1 MKSPEQAKVFIS
13 SILNRSIEN
22 LAEERNAVRKAI
34 DSYPFLRPWAFE
46 NAPASIEELGES
58 YLRHVDECDIF
69 TVIVGKAATNPVVAE
84 VQRAKQ
90 RNKPILV
97 FAKKVSDRG
106 PMAQMVLDGVS
117 RKYAEFENS
126 AELEQAVRDAVDQTI
141 VLGLRALSSAGT
153 HSLMGQL
160 REFHARKTHFKIQ
173 PMVPNFPGK
182 YTFNVESVEDST
194 VNVHLHTTR
203 ESIAIP
209 VSRVSEILSFGEREL
224 PVVMLGGR
232 LQWITTIQRWRFFT
246 EGIDKADFLGLAK
259 PSTQQDKHAIEVG
272 NALRGWQFEP
282 GWAHAKDVPGQI
294 SAAYQPVYDDDGKY
308 FRAPDRP
315 YDQILIVQRPGY
327 PTLQA

>member
-22 LAEERNAVRKAI
+22 LVEERNAVRKAV

-46 NAPASIEELGES
+46 NAPASIEELDES

-69 TVIVGKAATNPVVAE
+69 TIIIGKAATNPVVAE

-90 RNKPILV
+90 RNKPTLL
-97 FAKKVSDRG
+97 FAKRVSGRS
-106 PMAQMVLDGVS
+106 PMAQMVLDGLG
-117 RKYAEFENS
+117 RKYAEFES
-126 AELEQAVRDAVDQTI
+126 AAELEQAVRDAVDQTI

-160 REFHARKTHFKIQ
+160 REFDARKTHFKIQ
-173 PMVPNFPGK
+173 PMVPTFPGE
-182 YTFNVESVEDST
+182 YTFHVENLDLSQNT
-194 VNVHLHTTR
+194 VNVKLHATC
-203 ESIAIP
+203 ESIPIP
-209 VSRVSEILSFGEREL
+209 IPRISETLNYGEM
-224 PVVMLGGR
+224 PVIMLNGR
-232 LQWITTIQRWRFFT
+232 LQWVTTIQRWRFFP

-259 PSTQQDKHAIEVG
+259 PSTQQDKHANEVA
-272 NALRGWQFEP
+272 NALRRWQFVP

-294 SAAYQPVYDDDGKY
+294 SAAYQPVYDNDGKY

-315 YDQILIVQRPGY
+315 YDQILIVQRHGY